1 MRPLYAFS
9 GQDSFL
15 HHLDPRTKLIF
26 VVSYLLLSFLVPQPW
41 ILFLVLIAVI
51 WGLAR
56 ISPAEYYQFLLL
68 MLPIIVAI
76 ILVHTVLIG
85 GPPYFWRAGT
95 GGVFLSVSMPG
106 FGNGLGLAFR
116 LATMG
121 LAFTLFGMTTEP
133 FLWGM
138 AMYRWGLPYK
148 VAFMFAFAIR
158 LYPLIQEEFLVIQ
171 RAMKA
176 RGSNALASFNPL
188 VFFPGV
194 VTTAVPLGLGSIRR
208 SQEIAL
214 AMELRGLNL
223 PDETGRP
230 RVLFRD
236 VRLRPIDVAI
246 IASCPVVLGVL
257 VVLRLTTGWLA

>member
-1 MRPLYAFS
+1 
-9 GQDSFL
+9 
-15 HHLDPRTKLIF
+15 
-26 VVSYLLLSFLVPQPW
+26 
-41 ILFLVLIAVI
+41 
-51 WGLAR
+51 
-56 ISPAEYYQFLLL
+56 
-68 MLPIIVAI
+68 
-76 ILVHTVLIG
+76 
-85 GPPYFWRAGT
+85 
-95 GGVFLSVSMPG
+95 
-106 FGNGLGLAFR
+106 
-116 LATMG
+116 
-121 LAFTLFGMTTEP
+121 
-133 FLWGM
+133 
-138 AMYRWGLPYK
+138 
-148 VAFMFAFAIR
+148 
-158 LYPLIQEEFLVIQ
+158 VIQ
-171 RAMKA
+171 RALKA

>member
-85 GPPYFWRAGT
+85 GPAHLRCAGP
-95 GGVFLSVSMPG
+95 GGRFLCG
-106 FGNGLGLAFR
+106 
-116 LATMG
+116 
-121 LAFTLFGMTTEP
+121 
-133 FLWGM
+133 
-138 AMYRWGLPYK
+138 
-148 VAFMFAFAIR
+148 
-158 LYPLIQEEFLVIQ
+158 PL
-171 RAMKA
+171 
-176 RGSNALASFNPL
+176 
-188 VFFPGV
+188 
-194 VTTAVPLGLGSIRR
+194 
-208 SQEIAL
+208 
-214 AMELRGLNL
+214 
-223 PDETGRP
+223 P
-230 RVLFRD
+230 RVGHR
-236 VRLRPIDVAI
+236 VGSRLR
-246 IASCPVVLGVL
+246 
-257 VVLRLTTGWLA
+257 

>member
-85 GPPYFWRAGT
+85 GPPHFLRPGPR
-95 GGVFLSVSMPG
+95 GPFLSPSMP
-106 FGNGLGLAFR
+106 L
-116 LATMG
+116 
-121 LAFTLFGMTTEP
+121 
-133 FLWGM
+133 
-138 AMYRWGLPYK
+138 
-148 VAFMFAFAIR
+148 
-158 LYPLIQEEFLVIQ
+158 LVHC
-171 RAMKA
+171 
-176 RGSNALASFNPL
+176 
-188 VFFPGV
+188 PG
-194 VTTAVPLGLGSIRR
+194 
-208 SQEIAL
+208 
-214 AMELRGLNL
+214 
-223 PDETGRP
+223 
-230 RVLFRD
+230 
-236 VRLRPIDVAI
+236 
-246 IASCPVVLGVL
+246 
-257 VVLRLTTGWLA
+257 